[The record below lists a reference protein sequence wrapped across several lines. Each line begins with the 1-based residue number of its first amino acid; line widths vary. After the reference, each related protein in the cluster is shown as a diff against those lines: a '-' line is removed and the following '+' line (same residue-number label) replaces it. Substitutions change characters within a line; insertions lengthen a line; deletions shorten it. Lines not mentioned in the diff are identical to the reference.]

1 MRGADAAL
9 LSIMTLRYLIP
20 ALLLTACGANS
31 PGTAEAVEAPVAV
44 QAPSFDVAAMDELL
58 SGAVTDGDV
67 IGVSALIFDEGQVVY
82 QGAYGLADRERDVA
96 VTEDTVWRIYS
107 MTKPI
112 TSVVIMDLIEE
123 GKLALTDPVEKYI
136 PAVGQMQV
144 ASVGDDGVPVYTEQA
159 RPMTIEDLL
168 LHRSGMAYGIFG
180 GNPIEE
186 AYAAS
191 EIFSW
196 ENTPEGR
203 LESLE
208 TKVNKLGALPLV
220 AQPGAMWYYSLS
232 IDVLGRVAEVVT
244 GQTLDEVMA
253 DRIFEPLGMTE
264 TGFYVRPDQ
273 KERFASNYMIQP
285 DGSFIMIEDGQNSP
299 YLTDYSSNSGG
310 GGLVS
315 TLGDYARFSEMMLN
329 GGSLG
334 DVTILEPE
342 TVSLMMQDHMGEGFV
357 SMFPWIGGETG
368 SGFGYGGAVAL
379 TATETHQ
386 LVAGR
391 YPGQWGW
398 GGAARTNMYIDPQN
412 NAYGVIMLQFFGGES
427 PDIHREFQALSL
439 KETRN
444 D

>member
-1 MRGADAAL
+1 MKR
-9 LSIMTLRYLIP
+9 MTLKYLIP
-20 ALLLTACGANS
+20 ALLLTACGATS
-31 PGTAEAVEAPVAV
+31 PDASVTQGAPVV
-44 QAPSFDVAAMDELL
+44 IQAPSFDVAAMDALL
-58 SGAVTDGDV
+58 STAVSDGNV
-67 IGVSALIFDEGQVVY
+67 IGVSALVFDEGQTVY
-82 QGAYGLADRERDVA
+82 QGAFGLGDRERGVA
-96 VTEDTVWRIYS
+96 VTEDTLWRIYS
-107 MTKPI
+107 MTKPV
-112 TSVVIMDLIEE
+112 TSVVIMDLVEE
-123 GKLALTDPVEKYI
+123 GKLALTDPAAKYI
-136 PAVGQMQV
+136 PALGQMRV
-144 ASVGDDGVPVYTEQA
+144 ASLGEDGVPIYTEQT

-180 GNPIEE
+180 GNPTEE
-186 AYAAS
+186 AYAAA

-253 DRIFEPLGMTE
+253 ERVFEPLGMTE

-273 KERFASNYMIQP
+273 KERFASNYMLQP

-299 YLTDYSSNSGG
+299 YLNDYPSNSGG

-342 TVSLMMQDHMGEGFV
+342 TVTLMMQNHMGEGFV

-368 SGFGYGGAVAL
+368 SGFGYGGAVAI
-379 TATETHQ
+379 TATEAQQ
-386 LVAGR
+386 LESGR

-398 GGAARTNMYIDPQN
+398 SGAARTNMYIDPQN

-427 PDIHREFQALSL
+427 PDIHRDFQALSL